1 MEFFGLPTLGFF
13 RGISHVMEA
22 DHLAAVSSLWR
33 AQHGHRTIMQSTFYW
48 SAGYAMTLLLFCS
61 LFLLSGSHLSARN
74 EALLELAA
82 VALVI
87 ALGIRL
93 IYRLRRE
100 KNNFHVHEHDG

>member
-1 MEFFGLPTLGFF
+1 
-13 RGISHVMEA
+13 
-22 DHLAAVSSLWR
+22 
-33 AQHGHRTIMQSTFYW
+33 MQSTFYW

-87 ALGIRL
+87 TLGIRL

-100 KNNFHVHEHDG
+100 KNHFHVHEHDG

>member
-22 DHLAAVSSLWR
+22 DNLAAVSSLWR
-33 AQHGHRTIMQSTFYW
+33 AQHGHRTIMQSRFYW
-48 SAGYAMTLLLFCS
+48 SAGYAMTLLLFCN

-82 VALVI
+82 VALEI

-100 KNNFHVHEHDG
+100 KNHFHVHEDDG